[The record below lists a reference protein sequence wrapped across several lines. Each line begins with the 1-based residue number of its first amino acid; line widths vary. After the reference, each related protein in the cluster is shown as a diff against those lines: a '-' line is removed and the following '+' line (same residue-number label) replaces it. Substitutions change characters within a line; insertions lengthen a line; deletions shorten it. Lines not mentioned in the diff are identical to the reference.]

1 MEFSITKRARE
12 ELAKVFKNKTVRIHP
27 KMKTW
32 SGITYIV
39 VQDEQEKDDNV
50 YNLDNISIILNRS
63 IEKEISYIE
72 IDFVK
77 EWWGEDFVVTAG
89 F

>member
-1 MEFSITKRARE
+1 M
-12 ELAKVFKNKTVRIHP
+12 
-27 KMKTW
+27 
-32 SGITYIV
+32 
-39 VQDEQEKDDNV
+39 VQDEQNSDDNV
-50 YNLDNISIILNRS
+50 YDLESIKIILNRS

-72 IDFVK
+72 IDFVR